1 MRERITSKHIDNEL
15 HWLNEAMGTPQET
28 INGEDRKFNIGNVH
42 VYGTNVVQTKNEA
55 GGISVLA
62 QCSTMREAHSHIAA
76 MAAAVREYKNLVRQ
90 SALGNN

>member
-1 MRERITSKHIDNEL
+1 MERITNKHIECEL
-15 HWLNEAMGTPQET
+15 HWLNEAMGTPHDT
-28 INGEDRKFNIGNVH
+28 INPETRKHNIGNVH
-42 VYGTNVVQTKNEA
+42 VYGTNVVQTKNQA

-62 QCSTMREAHSHIAA
+62 YCSTKREAHSHIAA

>member
-1 MRERITSKHIDNEL
+1 MERITNKHIECEL
-15 HWLNEAMGTPQET
+15 HWLNEAMGTPIDT
-28 INGEDRKFNIGNVH
+28 YGEDRKHNVGNVH
-42 VYGTNVVQTKNEA
+42 VYGTNVVQTKNES

-62 QCSTMREAHSHIAA
+62 YCSTKREAHSHIAA